1 MITFT
6 GTLGMMGS
14 TTKFRCVKEKP
25 ISIIIFASYF
35 LYVILSSYAIIYFFS
50 YQHLL
55 RVFLLTIS
63 CPAILLLHNLSDE
76 PFPRLVFIRATH
88 ILVSLYIAGTITLL
102 NTALH
107 GTELSDILM
116 RLLAYLLI
124 ILFDFHFM
132 RRIYLDF
139 ITEIKKGWG
148 ILSLIPCALIILAV
162 ALAFYPEHYSKRPT
176 SVVMIYLLGV
186 VIVILYTAIG
196 VFLSLQYHRQE
207 IEHNRKILELQVQNI
222 QREAADMEKLAEQTK
237 IIRHDTR
244 HILSTIASLA
254 ESGDMQAIL
263 DFTGIARQKPDMP
276 EVFHYCT
283 DALLDTTL
291 YSYLKSAEESGILL
305 QTSVTIPEVLPV
317 NSAGLAICFA
327 NALGNAIE
335 CCEKLPEEKRKIIFH
350 CIGKPKLM
358 FEIKNPQPDRITFG
372 RNGLPRLP
380 EGGME
385 THVRSIVAFCEKY
398 GAFYSF
404 TAENGWFKV
413 IVTL

>member
-1 MITFT
+1 MLFEDNIIFLILKVMITCA
-6 GTLGMMGS
+6 GTFGMMGS
-14 TTKFRCVKEKP
+14 TTKFRYVKEKP
-25 ISIIIFASYF
+25 IRIMIFASYF
-35 LYVILSSYAIIYFFS
+35 IYVIISSYAIIYFFS

-55 RVFLLTIS
+55 RVFILTIS
-63 CPAILLLHNLSDE
+63 FPAILLLHNMSDE

-88 ILVSLYIAGTITLL
+88 ILVSIYIAATITLI

-116 RLLAYLLI
+116 RLLAYLLV

-139 ITEIKKGWG
+139 ITEIRKGWG

-176 SVVMIYLLGV
+176 SIILIYLLGV

-196 VFLSLQYHRQE
+196 VFLSMQYHRQE
-207 IEHNRKILELQVQNI
+207 IDQNRKILELQVQNI
-222 QREAADMEKLAEQTK
+222 QREAADMEKLAKQTK

-263 DFTGIARQKPDMP
+263 DFTGIAGQKPDMP
-276 EVFHYCT
+276 EAFHYCT

-305 QTSVTIPEVLPV
+305 QTSVTVPDILPV
-317 NSAGLAICFA
+317 DSAGLAICFA

-335 CCEKLPEEKRKIIFH
+335 SVSYTHLTLPTI
-350 CIGKPKLM
+350 
-358 FEIKNPQPDRITFG
+358 
-372 RNGLPRLP
+372 
-380 EGGME
+380 
-385 THVRSIVAFCEKY
+385 A
-398 GAFYSF
+398 
-404 TAENGWFKV
+404 
-413 IVTL
+413 